1 MSDILLLGG
10 DFEEAA
16 IRNRAT
22 DFGKPKTSICAATD
36 ENL

>member
-1 MSDILLLGG
+1 MSDILILGG
-10 DFEEAA
+10 DFEETA